1 MPRSRTS
8 QPPPKLPAQLSV
20 GDMQR
25 ALSKLQRRINEVA
38 AIDPN
43 CASSTST
50 HTPEFEAING
60 AVNAALIDIF
70 GQDSIE
76 YDRYSSRWLYAGAH
90 YIDVTTP
97 HREIIEGYE
106 EGKKRVLVKLDS
118 AVKFINERL
127 ADLDASTQSGTP
139 RSLAGIDLHP
149 AIEHAAAQLF
159 RDRHFANAVEN
170 ACKALNNMVQ
180 MKSGNYQL
188 DNTRLMS
195 AVFSKNN
202 PTLAFNELTNQSDHD
217 EQEGFMHLYM
227 GACLA
232 FRNPRAHDLTN
243 DEPDI
248 AFGMILTVNFLVKM
262 LDHAT
267 TRSTK

>member
-8 QPPPKLPAQLSV
+8 QPPPKQPAQLSV
-20 GDMQR
+20 GDMQS
-25 ALSKLQRRINEVA
+25 ALPKLQRRITEVA

-43 CASSTST
+43 SASSTHS
-50 HTPEFEAING
+50 PEFEAIND
-60 AVNAALIDIF
+60 AVNATLMDIF
-70 GQDSIE
+70 GRDCIE
-76 YDRYSSRWLYAGAH
+76 YDRYSSRWLYAGGH
-90 YIDVTTP
+90 NIYGTP
-97 HREIIEGYE
+97 HHEIIEGYE
-106 EGKKRVLVKLDS
+106 EGKKRVLIKLDS

-127 ADLDASTQSGTP
+127 ADLDASAQSGTP

-170 ACKALNNMVQ
+170 ACKALNNLVQ
-180 MKSGNYQL
+180 MKSSNYQL

-232 FRNPRAHDLTN
+232 FRNPRAHDLIN
-243 DEPDI
+243 DEPGI
-248 AFGMILTVNFLVKM
+248 AFGMILTVNFLAKM